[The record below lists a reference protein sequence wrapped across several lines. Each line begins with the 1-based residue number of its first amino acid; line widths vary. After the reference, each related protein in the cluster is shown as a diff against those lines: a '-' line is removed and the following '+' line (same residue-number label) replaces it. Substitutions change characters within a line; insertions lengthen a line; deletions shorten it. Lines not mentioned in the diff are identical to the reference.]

1 VRQGAGS
8 EWRQIVGIVE
18 DGKYQSLNDE
28 NHPAIFWPMFQR
40 YENTTTLVARS
51 HLPAD
56 QLISTLRK
64 AVLSMDRSMPL
75 FDVGTLEDHLAL
87 PLTPARLAASALGGF
102 GFLAVVLAA
111 IGVYGTMA
119 YAVARRTREIG
130 IRVAIG
136 ASKSNV
142 LALVMRRSALLLA
155 IGTLCGV
162 AAALA
167 VGRLFN
173 AVLYGVS
180 PRDPV
185 TYALA
190 IALITAVTL
199 LACTIP
205 VQCALAVDPASALRE
220 E

>member
-1 VRQGAGS
+1 
-8 EWRQIVGIVE
+8 
-18 DGKYQSLNDE
+18 
-28 NHPAIFWPMFQR
+28 MFQR

-64 AVLSMDRSMPL
+64 AVLGMDRSMPL

-102 GFLAVVLAA
+102 GFLAVLLAA
-111 IGVYGTMA
+111 IGVYGSMA

-142 LALVMRRSALLLA
+142 LALVMRRSALFLA
-155 IGTLCGV
+155 IGTMCGV
-162 AAALA
+162 AASLA
-167 VGRLFN
+167 VSRLFN

-190 IALITAVTL
+190 IALMTAVTL

-205 VQCALAVDPASALRE
+205 VQRALAVDPASALRE

>member
-1 VRQGAGS
+1 
-8 EWRQIVGIVE
+8 
-18 DGKYQSLNDE
+18 
-28 NHPAIFWPMFQR
+28 
-40 YENTTTLVARS
+40 
-51 HLPAD
+51 
-56 QLISTLRK
+56 
-64 AVLSMDRSMPL
+64 
-75 FDVGTLEDHLAL
+75 
-87 PLTPARLAASALGGF
+87 
-102 GFLAVVLAA
+102 
-111 IGVYGTMA
+111 
-119 YAVARRTREIG
+119 
-130 IRVAIG
+130 
-136 ASKSNV
+136 
-142 LALVMRRSALLLA
+142 MRRSALLLA